1 MANQITTKILEIVKT
16 KEREWKFWKM
26 YSITLHCEN
35 GEYPILNKTKP
46 DAFKVWDSV
55 TYEVVEPGK
64 KWKEITEKSWSY
76 SKKWNYQSQEWY
88 FTSIAFQIAFQWFD
102 ALNEDEKFAERVY
115 IAKRI
120 FAEMVDNLNNPE
132 QKEEKTEEKSESK
145 TPAEVLKDKATKDDE
160 EDLPF

>member
-35 GEYPILNKTKP
+35 GEYPIFNKRKA
-46 DAFKVWDSV
+46 DAFKVGDEI
-55 TYEVVEPGK
+55 TYEVIEPGK
-64 KWKEITEKSWSY
+64 KWEEVSWKKSY
-76 SKKWNYQSQEWY
+76 KWNSQSQEWY
-88 FTSIAFQIAFQWFD
+88 FTSIAFQIWFEKAYKGEWDFQ
-102 ALNEDEKFAERVY
+102 AAVY
-115 IAKRI
+115 LSRRI

-132 QKEEKTEEKSESK
+132 QKEDKTEEKSESK

>member
-1 MANQITTKILEIVKT
+1 MANQITTTIKEIVKT
-16 KEREWKFWKM
+16 KEWEWKFWKM
-26 YSITLHCEN
+26 YAITLHCEN

-55 TYEVVEPGK
+55 TYEVIEPWK

-102 ALNEDEKFAERVY
+102 ALNEDEKFSDRVY

-120 FAEMVDNLNNPE
+120 FSEMVDNLKDT
-132 QKEEKTEEKSESK
+132 QTEEKSEPK
-145 TPAEVLKDKATKDDE
+145 TPGEVLKEKAKAKDDE
-160 EDLPF
+160 DIPF

>member
-46 DAFKVWDSV
+46 DAFNVWDSV
-55 TYEVVEPGK
+55 TYEVVEPWK

-76 SKKWNYQSQEWY
+76 SKKWSSQSQEWY
-88 FTSIAFQIAFQWFD
+88 FTSIAFQIWFEKAYKEEWDFQ
-102 ALNEDEKFAERVY
+102 AAVY
-115 IAKRI
+115 LSRRI
-120 FAEMVDNLNNPE
+120 FAEMIDNLNNPE